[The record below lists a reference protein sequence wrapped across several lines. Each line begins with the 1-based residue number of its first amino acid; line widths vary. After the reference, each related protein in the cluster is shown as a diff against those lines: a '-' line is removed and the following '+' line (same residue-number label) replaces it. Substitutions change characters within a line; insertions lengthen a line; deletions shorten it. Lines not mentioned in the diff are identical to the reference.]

1 MLDWKDFTRES
12 LARINDELCDCSSEE
27 ELELRA
33 AAYGI
38 DLDGDQVMKA
48 IMYDIIIWDGMSPFE
63 GEDGKLKRNPTR
75 DEWDQMWEC
84 RTPRDAQYWVE
95 ELGVYDAETMLCYVN
110 NKETDREHFMRNIT
124 ARNNDVDPSELIA
137 ALDDA

>member
-12 LARINDELCDCSSEE
+12 LAQINDELCGCSSEE

-38 DLDGDQVMKA
+38 DLDGDQLMKA
-48 IMYDIIIWDGMSPFE
+48 IMYVIVLGDGMSPFE

-84 RTPRDAQYWVE
+84 RTLEEAQPWVE
-95 ELGVYDAETMLCYVN
+95 ELGIYDAETMLCYVN

-124 ARNNDVDPSELIA
+124 ARNNDVDLPDLLEG
-137 ALDDA
+137 LDGA